1 MQVIYTKSAQKDL
14 RKMPANARKSLMEKL
29 QNYADN
35 GQGDVK
41 KLKGRSE
48 YRLRHGQYR
57 AIFTQ
62 QDDVIV
68 ITIAHRKEVY
78 R

>member
-29 QNYADN
+29 QNYAEN

-41 KLKGRSE
+41 KFE
-48 YRLRHGQYR
+48 R
-57 AIFTQ
+57 AL
-62 QDDVIV
+62 
-68 ITIAHRKEVY
+68 
-78 R
+78 